1 MPDAPSTAAPA
12 LPPDAPTTPAPV
24 VHPARAALATKLA
37 RIMGSVPNIPKN
49 GWNDHF
55 KYAFA
60 TEADVSAALQQ
71 RFASENIIVLP
82 GATNARREGKLTIV
96 DMTFT
101 VIDGDTGHCE
111 LVQWSGNGE
120 DNGDKALWKAITGG
134 VKYFLMKLV
143 LAPTGDD
150 PEATDADGRSTRKAP
165 RRGQQQPQRQP
176 PPDNA
181 ARNPNDPARITEAEA
196 KRLRDMVK
204 THGVDREA
212 FREGLKKHF
221 GYASTNDIAKRD
233 YDLICRAI
241 TEGTGLATAAA
252 ERGR

>member
-1 MPDAPSTAAPA
+1 MPDMPPPTDSTLAPEPV
-12 LPPDAPTTPAPV
+12 APV
-24 VHPARAALATKLA
+24 NPARAALATKLS

-49 GWNDHF
+49 GWNEHF
-55 KYAFA
+55 KYQFA

-71 RFASENIIVLP
+71 RFAAENIVVLP
-82 GATNARREGKLTIV
+82 EAFNARREGKLTIL
-96 DMTFT
+96 DMQFT
-101 VIDGDTGHCE
+101 ILDGDTGYAE
-111 LVQWSGNGE
+111 PIRWTGNGE
-120 DNGDKALWKAITGG
+120 DTSDKALWKAITGG

-165 RRGQQQPQRQP
+165 RRGAQPQAQRQP

-181 ARNPNDPARITEAEA
+181 ARNPGDPARITEAEA

-204 THGVDREA
+204 THGVDRDA
-212 FREGLKKHF
+212 FRDGLKKHF
-221 GYASTNDIAKRD
+221 GYATTADIAKKD

-241 TEGTGLATAAA
+241 TEGTGLSTAAS
-252 ERGR
+252 ERK